1 MIMVFF
7 PTQHWR
13 FCFPVGHAGTNE
25 QQLIRQKKG
34 KYTRLVGRHANYNIG
49 SRAAVRWT
57 EHMEAAVKEHSKLID
72 DQEAKEALI
81 KYFRYTAHYIVA
93 ASDFMRPDQVR
104 LGSILQLHHFG
115 LVI

>member
-1 MIMVFF
+1 
-7 PTQHWR
+7 
-13 FCFPVGHAGTNE
+13 
-25 QQLIRQKKG
+25 
-34 KYTRLVGRHANYNIG
+34 
-49 SRAAVRWT
+49 
-57 EHMEAAVKEHSKLID
+57 MEAAVKEHSKLID